1 MKASFNVD
9 IGKLSTTKDV
19 WFRDASFVDASGSA
33 TFTEEETQEIT
44 YTLSQ
49 AGRLFQ
55 SINPMT
61 LNRIAASETIMTQ
74 IKTFNNSKIRA
85 GEKIKNTTQH
95 TNELIRSIET
105 KLNANVL
112 DAKKAD
118 TKAKREKEKN
128 ELMRFYR
135 GNAQEL
141 KKVFD
146 LMNLVVDAKLMVIRK
161 LETIRDVGTFI
172 RTDDGYRITAPEGFV
187 AVDRLKGNAVKLVD
201 RLEFAHAN
209 FNAAKNWDK

>member
-146 LMNLVVDAKLMVIRK
+146 Q
-161 LETIRDVGTFI
+161 
-172 RTDDGYRITAPEGFV
+172 
-187 AVDRLKGNAVKLVD
+187 
-201 RLEFAHAN
+201 AHPKA
-209 FNAAKNWDK
+209 